1 MATTLISEVT
11 PEELA
16 EARRYKMEIF
26 WSEEDDAYLAYFP
39 DAPGVVTHG
48 STAAEAAMQ
57 GEDAIIT
64 WLTALRDAGRPVPPP
79 KSHSINDIL
88 SGWPKA

>member
-1 MATTLISEVT
+1 MATTLTFDVT

-16 EARRYKMEIF
+16 ESRRYLMEIV
-26 WSEEDDAYLAYFP
+26 WSDEDDAFVVCFP

-48 STAAEAAMQ
+48 STIAEAAMQ

-64 WLTALRDAGRPVPPP
+64 WLTALRDAGFPVPAP
-79 KSHSINDIL
+79 KPRSPEHR
-88 SGWPKA
+88 GW